1 MKNILI
7 ISGHP
12 DLQHSLAN
20 AEILAEV
27 EKSLPQAEIRK
38 LDALYPNRRFDIA
51 AEQDALLKA
60 DVIVLQFPFSW
71 YSVPGLMK
79 LWIDEVF
86 VHGFAHGSTAKLGGK
101 KLIVSFTTGA
111 PAALYQKDGFFK
123 HSVEGYL
130 PQFET
135 FAALCGLDYQQPVYT
150 CGIGYTDRGNEE
162 AVNTQKQQAREHAA
176 RLVAQIKAAA
186 A

>member
-1 MKNILI
+1 M
-7 ISGHP
+7 
-12 DLQHSLAN
+12 AN
-20 AEILAEV
+20 APSSPGRI
-27 EKSLPQAEIRK
+27 I
-38 LDALYPNRRFDIA
+38 YPNRRFDIA

-111 PAALYQKDGFFK
+111 PATLYQKDGFFK
-123 HSVEGYL
+123 HSVEDYL

-150 CGIGYTDRGNEE
+150 CGIGYGYVVCNRVCRGRFSWSNGHLCPYS
-162 AVNTQKQQAREHAA
+162 VWFGR
-176 RLVAQIKAAA
+176 
-186 A
+186 